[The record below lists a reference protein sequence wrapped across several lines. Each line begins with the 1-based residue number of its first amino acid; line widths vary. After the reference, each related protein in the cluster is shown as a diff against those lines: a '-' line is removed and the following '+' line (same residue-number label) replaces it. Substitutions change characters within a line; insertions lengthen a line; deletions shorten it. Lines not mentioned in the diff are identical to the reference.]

1 MSRLPRQRT
10 RGCSDP
16 RQWTAEV
23 ALGGGQTD
31 AAAAH
36 TLRTV
41 LGVAANPWQIAR
53 ILAESARLESR
64 RRLINWLLRSEPL
77 GDDVPRSDS
86 LARRALD
93 WWQARYKEADQ
104 EKQAQETPLLPW
116 QDSLAS
122 RRWQVEHASLQ
133 LYVEPEVAADRL
145 AVLADEELRAEIRDR
160 LSEFAAAEHRPMDRD
175 DDGARIYLTWRFA
188 DLPTAT
194 RHRLRVLGFAGG
206 LFTTAP
212 PPLKDAPRLMLAS
225 TLLATL
231 ALAAFAVAGYRWLT
245 PDPPRL
251 RVRDLIQ
258 NDPVLAAQT
267 LRIVDA
273 DRAEPI

>member
-1 MSRLPRQRT
+1 M
-10 RGCSDP
+10 
-16 RQWTAEV
+16 
-23 ALGGGQTD
+23 
-31 AAAAH
+31 
-36 TLRTV
+36 
-41 LGVAANPWQIAR
+41 
-53 ILAESARLESR
+53 
-64 RRLINWLLRSEPL
+64 
-77 GDDVPRSDS
+77 
-86 LARRALD
+86 
-93 WWQARYKEADQ
+93 
-104 EKQAQETPLLPW
+104 
-116 QDSLAS
+116 
-122 RRWQVEHASLQ
+122 
-133 LYVEPEVAADRL
+133 
-145 AVLADEELRAEIRDR
+145 
-160 LSEFAAAEHRPMDRD
+160 
-175 DDGARIYLTWRFA
+175 
-188 DLPTAT
+188 
-194 RHRLRVLGFAGG
+194 LGFAGG